1 MLIIDLTLL
10 NFVVS
15 VYLENP
21 LKRNEYQLLKML
33 LLTDRYL
40 VLLRKEDTDIVTPR
54 LSMTKYTHNIVRYF
68 VENTCDT

>member
-1 MLIIDLTLL
+1 M
-10 NFVVS
+10 F
-15 VYLENP
+15 
-21 LKRNEYQLLKML
+21 

-40 VLLRKEDTDIVTPR
+40 VLLRKEDTDIVTLR

>member
-1 MLIIDLTLL
+1 MRTDNSFLMSTVHCHSLSPISII
-10 NFVVS
+10 
-15 VYLENP
+15 
-21 LKRNEYQLLKML
+21 KML